1 MWRSTLATRSG
12 YDDGVARRVFDFDL
26 PDRFVAGAIGEPG
39 ARAFYLQAR
48 QGGALVSVGLEK
60 TQVAALAGRLSELL
74 DTVEGLVGE
83 LPARAGHDDR
93 PLDEPTVE
101 LFRVGAMA
109 LAWDATAQRVV
120 IEAQPLS
127 EEGGFAEV
135 PDQAPDGPDLLRV
148 RVEPARARD
157 FVRRAASLVAAGRPT
172 CPFCGQPL
180 EATGHFCPKTS
191 LN

>member
-1 MWRSTLATRSG
+1 M
-12 YDDGVARRVFDFDL
+12 ARRVFDFDS
-26 PDRFVAGAIGEPG
+26 PDRFVAGTVGEPG
-39 ARAFYLQAR
+39 ARSFYLQAR

-60 TQVAALAGRLSELL
+60 TQVAALAGRISELL
-74 DTVEGLVGE
+74 DTVEGLAGE

-93 PLDEPTVE
+93 PLEEPTVE

-109 LAWDATAQRVV
+109 LAWDATSRRVV

-127 EEGGFAEV
+127 EDGGFAEL
-135 PDQAPDGPDLLRV
+135 PDQAPQGPDLLRV
-148 RVEPARARD
+148 RVEASRARD
-157 FVRRAASLVAAGRPT
+157 FIRRAASLVAAGRPS